1 MRRGLKSSFLTLF
14 CGIVTFASL
23 AQHTF
28 ANDVTSSP
36 AHSKRER
43 KHSLTK
49 EDRSALL
56 AVARNS
62 RKLRYSGHDCS
73 HLVHA
78 IYDQASF
85 PYQYADSEELY
96 VGVRSFQRVSR
107 PQPGDLVVWHGHV
120 GIVTQPSQHAF
131 LSFLSRGPD
140 VDDYKSRYWKSR
152 GQQRFYR
159 YLKSDSCNGCTL
171 ARRVD

>member
-1 MRRGLKSSFLTLF
+1 MSALF
-14 CGIVTFASL
+14 CSFALSVTL
-23 AQHTF
+23 AQQSS
-28 ANDVTSSP
+28 DLTSGSTQRQTSQENLR
-36 AHSKRER
+36 HSK
-43 KHSLTK
+43 SLTK
-49 EDRSALL
+49 EDRSTLL

-62 RKLRYSGHDCS
+62 THLRYSGHDCS

-78 IYDQASF
+78 IYQRAGF

-131 LSFLSRGPD
+131 LSFLSRGPGI
-140 VDDYKSRYWKSR
+140 DDYKSHYWKGR
-152 GQQRFYR
+152 GQPRFYR
-159 YLKSDSCNGCTL
+159 YRKSDFCDGCSL